1 MIRWFFS
8 TQHSGLSIQHF
19 SSLRTQHSALLL
31 AVLLSGCGYQF
42 RVEGPGPT
50 IGGEPVTEAGN
61 TQVAPTLSIP
71 SFINR
76 SLEPNLEV
84 KYTTY
89 ARREFASGSGAVLVS
104 PSQQSDLVM
113 TGVIVGVIVPTLA
126 FTRTETQESRVTV
139 YVLAKIQNTRTKET
153 IFNQTVTASS
163 EFFVTQDL
171 QFNRVLQAR
180 ALEQAGEFV
189 AQDLAARFLNHLENY
204 GLKTSPPSVPGGP
217 MMPGAGAE
225 GFRGR

>member
-1 MIRWFFS
+1 
-8 TQHSGLSIQHF
+8 
-19 SSLRTQHSALLL
+19 LLL
-31 AVLLSGCGYQF
+31 SACGYQF
-42 RVEGPGPT
+42 RVEGAGPT
-50 IGGEPVTEAGN
+50 IGGAPADADRVT
-61 TQVAPTLSIP
+61 VAPTLSIP
-71 SFINR
+71 NFLNR

-113 TGVIVGVIVPTLA
+113 SGTILGVIVPTVA
-126 FTRTETQESRVTV
+126 FTRSETQESRVTV
-139 YVLAKIQNTRTKET
+139 YVLAKVENARTKQT
-153 IFNQTVTASS
+153 IFTHTVTASS
-163 EFFVTQDL
+163 EFFVTTDL

-189 AQDLAARFLNHLENY
+189 AQDLAARFLNHLEHY
-204 GLKTSPPSVPGGP
+204 GLKPAPPGAPGGLMLPGTSP
-217 MMPGAGAE
+217 E